1 MRVYRI
7 AERNI
12 GIEALHDRVYSRCAA
27 YETVGAPDFVVRTSQ
42 ADIDRERERSARE
55 DQLEGRP
62 VQAWHEGY
70 LEELSIYRQIAE
82 RMPVY
87 DTFLFHSSAIAVD
100 GKGYLFAAKSGTGK
114 STHARLWQQLLGDRL
129 VYVNDDKPLV
139 RITDQAALVY
149 GTPYDGKHHLSS
161 NIAVPLR
168 ALCLLQ
174 RGAENSIRPIGA
186 REAFPRLMQ
195 QVYCPKDREAF
206 ARTMELIQELTRQV
220 RFYELSCN
228 MDLEAA
234 QVAFQAM
241 APSEG

>member
-82 RMPVY
+82 RMPAY

-114 STHARLWQQLLGDRL
+114 STHAWLWQQLLGDRL
-129 VYVNDDKPLV
+129 VYVNDDKPLI
-139 RITDQAALVY
+139 RITEQGALVY
-149 GTPYDGKHHLSS
+149 GTPYDGKHHRS
-161 NIAVPLR
+161 NNISVPLE
-168 ALCLLQ
+168 AVCLLK
-174 RGAENSIRPIGA
+174 RGEQNSIREISA
-186 REAFPRLMQ
+186 VAAFPQLMQ
-195 QVYCPKDREAF
+195 QVYCPQDRSAMEK
-206 ARTMELIQELTRQV
+206 TMALLQGLTRRV
-220 RFYELSCN
+220 RFYELYCN
-228 MDLEAA
+228 MYIEAA
-234 QVAFQAM
+234 QVAYRGMVQSAD
-241 APSEG
+241 